1 LTGPAANHIL
11 RIVLNINEGLRDSTK
26 PSQPRVSGQRKQEL
40 VREILDAM
48 AEARA
53 GGMRQG
59 FRNLMG
65 RSVSMT
71 HMHVLA
77 KLRMAGALPMSRL
90 AEALDVSVASA
101 TGIVSRMEERGLV
114 ERRRD
119 DADRRVVMVGLA
131 DGGTAAL
138 EEIEARGRDFF
149 GRVLAELTKD
159 ELVQLRNGFRAMHRA
174 SQQIAQQE
182 MQRAGAGGA
191 GKGPTT

>member
-1 LTGPAANHIL
+1 
-11 RIVLNINEGLRDSTK
+11 VLNINAALRESAAA
-26 PSQPRVSGQRKQEL
+26 SGRPRASAETKQEL
-40 VREILDAM
+40 VREILDSM
-48 AEARA
+48 AAARA
-53 GGMRQG
+53 GGMRPG

-71 HMHVLA
+71 HMHVLS
-77 KLRMAGALPMSRL
+77 KLSMAGALPMSRL

-138 EEIEARGRDFF
+138 EEIEARGRDYF
-149 GRVLAELTKD
+149 GRVLDQLTKD
-159 ELVQLRNGFRAMHRA
+159 ELIQVRNGFRAMHRA
-174 SQQIAQQE
+174 SQRIAQQE
-182 MQRAGAGGA
+182 MARGGVKA
-191 GKGPTT
+191 PGRGQPHE